1 MLWLVIKHIKTL
13 RIYVRGSQEL
23 RLRAEEEMREK
34 AKLGHLYCFTGLVL
48 PIRPPLMMK
57 LVFFLLLSMDFS
69 ASRRLHVPRKYL
81 AKKWVYI

>member
-34 AKLGHLYCFTGLVL
+34 AKLAGLN
-48 PIRPPLMMK
+48 
-57 LVFFLLLSMDFS
+57 
-69 ASRRLHVPRKYL
+69 
-81 AKKWVYI
+81 WNG